1 MTAPALMLEIRAR
14 AEFSTIETKLDEFTD
29 ATECVRAF
37 VNVLRGL
44 EFADESIKSALEEV
58 RRGLG

>member
-1 MTAPALMLEIRAR
+1 MADMIVIHAR
-14 AEFSTIETKLDEFTD
+14 AEFSSIEAKLDEFSD
-29 ATECVRAF
+29 ATECLRAF

-58 RRGLG
+58 RRELG

>member
-1 MTAPALMLEIRAR
+1 MSAPELMLEIRGR
-14 AEFSTIETKLDEFTD
+14 AQFSTIETRLDEFTD

-58 RRGLG
+58 RRELG

>member
-1 MTAPALMLEIRAR
+1 MSAPDVMLEIRAR
-14 AEFSTIETKLDEFTD
+14 AEFSTIETRLDEFTD

-58 RRGLG
+58 RHELG